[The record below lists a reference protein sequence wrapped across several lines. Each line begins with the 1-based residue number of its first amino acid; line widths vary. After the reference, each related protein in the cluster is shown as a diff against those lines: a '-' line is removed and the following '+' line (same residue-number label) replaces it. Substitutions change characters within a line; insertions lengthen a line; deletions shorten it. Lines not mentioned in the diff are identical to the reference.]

1 METPEWGWWVFAIA
15 VMVIAVPISIF
26 CYLYYDRWWDGQSL
40 DGIHRREHVLQ
51 ILPKNKE

>member
-15 VMVIAVPISIF
+15 VMVIAVPIGIF